1 MDGAFFQDPPQLSNT
16 FDADAVLRETLAR
29 LIPDHARLVET
40 WRGLGAA
47 AAGPLA
53 ALARQAEAAPPRH
66 VPYDAW
72 GGRVDRVEVSPAWT
86 RLHAEM
92 ARWGLFAIPYE
103 PGLGEAAR
111 VHQAATIAL
120 FAPSSAIATCPL
132 AMTDGAA
139 QTLLE
144 HDPAMARRV
153 VPRLTTRDP
162 AQLWTSGQWMTESA
176 GGSDVSGGTLTVA
189 RPAEAGAYRLYGSKW
204 FTSAVTAEI
213 ALTLAR
219 VDDAGLSLFYVEV
232 RRPDGA
238 LNGIRFERLK
248 DKLGTRALPT
258 AELTLEGTIALPVGD
273 LGHGV
278 RKITP
283 LLNMTRLH
291 NAINACG
298 LMARLLLL
306 TRDYAPR
313 RVAFGEPLSRKP
325 LHRET
330 VAAMQ
335 AEYEAALALT
345 FECVRLRGRV
355 EAGSA
360 SPEERARL
368 RLLTP
373 VAKLATG
380 RQAVA
385 LASEAIEG
393 FGGAGYVEDTG
404 LPVLL
409 RDAQVLSIWEGTT
422 NVLSLDVLRAVSRED
437 ALGAWGEDA
446 GARLAALRDGP
457 LSQPAAALDGH
468 LEHVVSWFR
477 AASAHGTLALEPAAR
492 RFALAL
498 GAVAAGLGL
507 CEQGAWALTHGRSQR
522 AALAARRW
530 AAERLRPLPD
540 PRQAEADAAAASLLS
555 GLGD

>member
-1 MDGAFFQDPPQLSNT
+1 
-16 FDADAVLRETLAR
+16 
-29 LIPDHARLVET
+29 
-40 WRGLGAA
+40 
-47 AAGPLA
+47 
-53 ALARQAEAAPPRH
+53 
-66 VPYDAW
+66 
-72 GGRVDRVEVSPAWT
+72 
-86 RLHAEM
+86 
-92 ARWGLFAIPYE
+92 
-103 PGLGEAAR
+103 
-111 VHQAATIAL
+111 
-120 FAPSSAIATCPL
+120 
-132 AMTDGAA
+132 
-139 QTLLE
+139 
-144 HDPAMARRV
+144 
-153 VPRLTTRDP
+153 
-162 AQLWTSGQWMTESA
+162 
-176 GGSDVSGGTLTVA
+176 
-189 RPAEAGAYRLYGSKW
+189 
-204 FTSAVTAEI
+204 
-213 ALTLAR
+213 

-238 LNGIRFERLK
+238 LNGIRVERLK

-298 LMARLLLL
+298 LMARLLML

-360 SPEERARL
+360 GPEERARL

-437 ALGAWGEDA
+437 ALGAWAEDA

-477 AASAHGTLALEPAAR
+477 AAAAHGTLALEPAAR

-498 GAVAAGLGL
+498 AAVAAGLGL
-507 CEQGAWALTHGRSQR
+507 CEQGAWALAHGRSQR

-530 AAERLRPLPD
+530 TAERLRPLPD

-555 GLGD
+555 GLSD